1 MEKGMTMT
9 NNASRIALLGGDT
22 RQIFTARKL
31 IEDGYSVSA
40 WGLGDLK
47 AQGLDS
53 VACTDW
59 RDAVMDAEILLLP
72 LPVSADG
79 VRLNCPLQRPEESVR
94 LSLLPTLFGGKLL
107 LGGKIPPALCS
118 LAEEKGIAC
127 IDYFDS
133 ELLQLKNALPTVEG
147 ALFVAMGE
155 LSVPL
160 DGAEIAV
167 IGYGRIGSLLGK
179 RLTALGARVYAVT
192 RSPEKLAAAFCDGC
206 IPFGT
211 ERLSEC
217 ISISDAVFNT
227 APATVLDKERLPYI
241 SKGCPVID
249 LASAPGG
256 VDTEEAKRLG
266 IKVIWALSLP
276 GKYSPKTAASI
287 IADAVREHFDR
298 TRNR

>member
-1 MEKGMTMT
+1 MTKE
-9 NNASRIALLGGDT
+9 RIAVIGGDK
-22 RQIFTARKL
+22 RLKHLIDIFRA
-31 IEDGYSVSA
+31 EGHSVCAFGVMGATDQAPSLSEA
-40 WGLGDLK
+40 L
-47 AQGLDS
+47 QNVSS
-53 VACTDW
+53 V
-59 RDAVMDAEILLLP
+59 ILP
-72 LPVSADG
+72 YPISPDG
-79 VRLNCPLQRPEESVR
+79 VYLSSSEGECRVRLDTLFSEIARTENVRVYGGGIKESVR
-94 LSLLPTLFGGKLL
+94 QTACSYGIELTDYGVSE
-107 LGGKIPPALCS
+107 ALQ
-118 LAEEKGIAC
+118 I
-127 IDYFDS
+127 
-133 ELLQLKNALPTVEG
+133 KNALCTAEG
-147 ALFVAMGE
+147 AIEVAMGE
-155 LSVPL
+155 LDITLS
-160 DGAEIAV
+160 GAVFTV